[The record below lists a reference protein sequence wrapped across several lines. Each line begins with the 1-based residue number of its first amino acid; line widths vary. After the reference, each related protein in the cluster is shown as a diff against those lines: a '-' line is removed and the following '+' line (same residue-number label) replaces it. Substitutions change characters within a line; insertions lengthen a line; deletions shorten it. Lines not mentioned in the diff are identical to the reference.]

1 MFLNLT
7 YIMPQALLL
16 WRGRAVLPP
25 RWLDLGRYGY
35 WINLFNVVWVSFMT
49 VIWCFPSFAAVEVS
63 NMSIPLRYIVADLD
77 YMSVVAVGVFVIGL
91 IFWYTVKRKTFV
103 GPEVSLQLLEQIN
116 ARVIHQKV
124 PESTDTGSVPST

>member
-1 MFLNLT
+1 
-7 YIMPQALLL
+7 
-16 WRGRAVLPP
+16 
-25 RWLDLGRYGY
+25 
-35 WINLFNVVWVSFMT
+35 
-49 VIWCFPSFAAVEVS
+49 
-63 NMSIPLRYIVADLD
+63 
-77 YMSVVAVGVFVIGL
+77 VAVGVFVIGL